1 MTDVDKYQIRDY
13 VNESDA
19 EAIEKITRE
28 TKFFTEEET
37 LIARELVE
45 ERLVKGIKS
54 GYLFNIMES
63 ENEIVAYSCFGEIPC
78 SYISYDLYWIVV
90 RNDLRG
96 NGIGAYLL
104 KKSEEYIKK
113 LGGYQV
119 YLDTSS
125 KDQYLPTRNFY
136 KKNGYQEAAIFKDFY
151 DFKDDKIIFNKIL

>member
-1 MTDVDKYQIRDY
+1 MNDLEKYQIRDY
-13 VNESDA
+13 VKESDA
-19 EAIEKITRE
+19 EVIEKITRE
-28 TKFFTEEET
+28 TNYFTEEET

-45 ERLVKGIKS
+45 ERLQKGIKS
-54 GYLFNIMES
+54 GYLFNILEKES
-63 ENEIVAYSCFGEIPC
+63 EIVAYSCFGEIPC

-104 KKSEEYIKK
+104 KKCEEYIKK
-113 LGGYQV
+113 LGGYQI

-136 KKNGYQEAAIFKDFY
+136 KKNGYKEVADFKNFY
-151 DFKDDKIIFNKIL
+151 DFNDDKIIFNKIL